1 VFSRGTLSH
10 SGGAFSASN
19 AAGTKKIGI
28 FQNIPPKTLV
38 LQRFMIYILLVA
50 CGGVVFHE

>member
-1 VFSRGTLSH
+1 MSLLH
-10 SGGAFSASN
+10 SGGTFLALN
-19 AAGTKKIGI
+19 AAGTKKIGV
-28 FQNIPPKTLV
+28 FQNIRAKTLV

>member
-1 VFSRGTLSH
+1 L
-10 SGGAFSASN
+10 APN
-19 AAGTKKIGI
+19 AAGTKKIGL
-28 FQNIPPKTLV
+28 FQNIPQKTLV

>member
-1 VFSRGTLSH
+1 VFSRESLSH
-10 SGGAFSASN
+10 SVGVFLAPN
-19 AAGTKKIGI
+19 AAGTKKIGL
-28 FQNIPPKTLV
+28 FQNIPQKTLV